1 MIRQNKTGKGSNE
14 KSHTIQKIK
23 WYGYY
28 TDKTIPG
35 IITETNKQYSS
46 QVHDF
51 FIDHDLWNKTIK
63 QQNVFYIEN
72 ERKGKL
78 KNILQYHCAICG
90 FTYGLASLHAIRLH
104 CMKEHREEDLT

>member
-1 MIRQNKTGKGSNE
+1 M
-14 KSHTIQKIK
+14 KSKLK

-51 FIDHDLWNKTIK
+51 FVDCDFWDKTPS
-63 QQNVFYIEN
+63 QMSVFYISN
-72 ERKGKL
+72 KRNRKID
-78 KNILQYHCAICG
+78 ILQYYCAICG
-90 FTYGLASLHAIRLH
+90 FTYSLASQHAIRLH
-104 CMKEHREEDLT
+104 CMKEHKEESVL

>member
-1 MIRQNKTGKGSNE
+1 MVRLNKTGKGSNE
-14 KSHTIQKIK
+14 KNHTIQKIK

-46 QVHDF
+46 QVYDF
-51 FIDHDLWNKTIK
+51 FVDCDFWNKTPK
-63 QQNVFYIEN
+63 QQNVYYISN
-72 ERKGKL
+72 KRNRKID
-78 KNILQYHCAICG
+78 ILQYYCAISG
-90 FTYGLASLHAIRLH
+90 FTYSLASQHAIRLH

>member
-1 MIRQNKTGKGSNE
+1 M
-14 KSHTIQKIK
+14 KSKLK

-51 FIDHDLWNKTIK
+51 FVDFGIKKEFHISNKR
-63 QQNVFYIEN
+63 N
-72 ERKGKL
+72 RKI
-78 KNILQYHCAICG
+78 NILQYYCAICG
-90 FTYGLASLHAIRLH
+90 FTYSLASQHAIRLH